1 MPLLVA
7 LDEYEVAVRAVALH
21 AQLGL
26 KAGPLEAQAALRVIL
41 AICEKTE
48 DTVAAVLSDPR
59 AVSQASTLDF
69 VTTGTAIG
77 GPR

>member
-7 LDEYEVAVRAVALH
+7 LDEHEAAMRAVALH

-26 KAGPLEAQAALRVIL
+26 RAGPLEAQAALRMIL
-41 AICEKTE
+41 AICRKTE
-48 DTVAAVLSDPR
+48 DTVAEVLSHPH
-59 AVSQASTLDF
+59 AVSQASTLDL
-69 VTTGTAIG
+69 VTAGVAAG

>member
-7 LDEYEVAVRAVALH
+7 LDEYESAMEAVALH

-26 KAGPLEAQAALRVIL
+26 EAGPSETQAVLRVIL
-41 AICEKTE
+41 AICQKTE
-48 DTVAAVLSDPR
+48 DTVAEALSHPR
-59 AVSQASTLDF
+59 AVSQASTLDL
-69 VTTGTAIG
+69 VTTSAALG